1 MNTACTVYLKSFYTK
16 YLLKN
21 GVGLQQSNSNYDPTE
36 YAEYVPFCTH
46 TGVCFVF
53 MNDKEM

>member
-21 GVGLQQSNSNYDPTE
+21 GVGLQHLSNSNYDPTE
-36 YAEYVPFCTH
+36 NAEYVPF
-46 TGVCFVF
+46 VPILVFVLYL
-53 MNDKEM
+53 